1 MKEERIKQI
10 TNQVVE
16 QFRRSGYDVDAKE
29 ISKRLMLLIYEFK
42 VPESEAIRT
51 VKNWLIKELEIP
63 KEKLVAEAP
72 LVKIAD
78 ITKPGQWVSLKAK
91 VVQLWDSSSPSVS
104 QVGLIGDETGMI
116 KFVIWA
122 KSGKGEVEEGKS
134 YLFRNIVTD
143 SFQGRMQVYIT
154 RTSDIVEIEED
165 IQIPPREIEV
175 VGALV
180 AIQQNSGLIQRCKLC
195 RRVMTKG
202 ICPIHGKVEGYDD
215 LRIKGVLDDGENFYE
230 IILNEENIKALTGI
244 DLEKAKQIAAER
256 LDRNAVLSE
265 LKSQLLGRYL
275 KVRGTRGG
283 RYLIVNEV
291 EFLKGIDKAEI
302 EKLIEEVA
310 A

>member
-1 MKEERIKQI
+1 MKEERVKQL
-10 TNQVVE
+10 TNQIVE
-16 QFRRSGYDVDAKE
+16 LFRRSGYDVDAKE

-63 KEKLVAEAP
+63 KERLAVESP

-78 ITKPGQWVSLKAK
+78 ITKPGQWISLKAK
-91 VVQLWDSSSPSVS
+91 VVQLWDSSSPNVS
-104 QVGLIGDETGMI
+104 QVGLIGDETGII

-134 YLFRNIVTD
+134 YLFRNVVTD
-143 SFQGRMQVYIT
+143 SFQGRMQINVN
-154 RTSDIVEIEED
+154 RNSEIIEIDED
-165 IQIPPREIEV
+165 IQLPPREIEV

-265 LKSQLLGRYL
+265 LKSKLLGRYL
-275 KVRGTRGG
+275 RVRGTKGG
-283 RYLIVNEV
+283 RYLIVSDV
-291 EFLKGIDKAEI
+291 EFLKGIDKAEV